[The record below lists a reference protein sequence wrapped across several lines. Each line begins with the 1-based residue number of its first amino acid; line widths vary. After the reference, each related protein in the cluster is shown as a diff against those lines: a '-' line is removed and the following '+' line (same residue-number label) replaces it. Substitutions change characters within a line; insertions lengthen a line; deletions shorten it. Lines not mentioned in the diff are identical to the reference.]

1 MIALMEANAMIPAA
15 QAAGVSDIPI
25 APELVQL
32 LDVDLRVVL
41 TWDGD
46 STDIDLHVT
55 EPGGETVRY
64 NHSRSAA
71 GGRISR
77 DFTDGYGPEEYL
89 IRHAPAGVFTVAA
102 HYYGTNQQKLA
113 APVTLQVDL
122 YTDYGRA
129 TERRR
134 SITLR
139 LSETDET
146 VTVGDVK
153 FDR

>member
-1 MIALMEANAMIPAA
+1 MKIVKTRLRKLLLEL
-15 QAAGVSDIPI
+15 
-25 APELVQL
+25 ELVQL
-32 LDVDLRVVL
+32 LDVDLRIVL
-41 TWDGD
+41 TWDSD
-46 STDIDLHVT
+46 ATDIDLRVT

-64 NHSRSAA
+64 NHNRSAA

-89 IRHAPAGVFTVAA
+89 IRKAAAGAYTVAA
-102 HYYGTNQQKLA
+102 HYYGTNRQKLA
-113 APVTLQVDL
+113 APVTLQVDI
-122 YTDYGRA
+122 YTDFGRT

-139 LSETDET
+139 LAETDET

-153 FDR
+153 FER